1 MVPHDQSIHIVSLA
15 ILLWCCIAAPSDAG
29 EFEGL
34 MSGVQMGLLANPSVR
49 LKAMQNVGGTA
60 PRHAHPH
67 SPLRPPGYMLELYR
81 KLRSDKRLGVTP
93 AETALPRNSD
103 TIRSIPA
110 KGRQE
115 TPRGWRLNFDLSSVP
130 GDETLQFAE
139 IRFRPPP
146 RAQDGSTGRGPACSV
161 EIYHTS
167 PSVFGEEPADQL
179 VGSFTTP
186 KFHCGGGG
194 MAAAA
199 AAAWRIVD
207 FTEDL
212 RKWLH
217 HRHLTAILRR
227 GLEAAGGGVDAVRSP
242 PHPARARDNFTD
254 AGARPHRRW
263 MSRQGEEPATMV
275 VFSRLDEAE
284 GGRGSVSLLHHTVGH
299 APLFSDEWSAPA
311 RGASPLADEAPSG
324 SRRHK
329 RNGHGGGAAN
339 AAVHGRKDGLRGGHG
354 GQRGRAVAGE
364 PWCHRVDFYMSFEQ
378 IGWDAWVIQPKRFNA
393 YRCEGPCP
401 SPVELAEVLQARQ
414 GATAVLH
421 SHAPELAEHPLPR
434 GEHRTGHAPPRHG
447 GGGVRVPLTAGGGGG
462 ASACGNLCPTEDVTE
477 EVGSTVLCCSRLH
490 RAPARVSVR
499 SATLSSR
506 SLPPGVFIF
515 PFCFYSSTAN
525 PCPSRGWG
533 GGLRC

>member
-1 MVPHDQSIHIVSLA
+1 MLPHDQSIHIISLA
-15 ILLWCCIAAPSDAG
+15 TLLWCCIAGRSDAG

-49 LKAMQNVGGTA
+49 LKEMENVGGTA

-115 TPRGWRLNFDLSSVP
+115 TSRGWRLNFDLSSVP

-146 RAQDGSTGRGPACSV
+146 RAQDESTRRGPTCSV

-167 PSVFGEEPADQL
+167 PPVFGEEPADQL

-194 MAAAA
+194 GGGVAAAS
-199 AAAWRIVD
+199 AWRIVD

-242 PHPARARDNFTD
+242 LQPARARNNFTD

-263 MSRQGEEPATMV
+263 MSRQAEEPATMV

-284 GGRGSVSLLHHTVGH
+284 GGRGSVSLLHHTLGH
-299 APLFSDEWSAPA
+299 TPHTPLFSDEWRSPA
-311 RGASPLADEAPSG
+311 RGGSPLADEAPSS

-329 RNGHGGGAAN
+329 RNGHGGGAN

-354 GQRGRAVAGE
+354 GQQGRAVAGE

-401 SPVELAEVLQARQ
+401 SPVGERFQP
-414 GATAVLH
+414 TN
-421 SHAPELAEHPLPR
+421 HAYMQSLLRFFKPDKV
-434 GEHRTGHAPPRHG
+434 PPPCCIPTRLSSLSILYHEENT
-447 GGGVRVPLTAGGGGG
+447 VRVMHHRDMVVEE
-462 ASACGNLCPTEDVTE
+462 CGC
-477 EVGSTVLCCSRLH
+477 H
-490 RAPARVSVR
+490 
-499 SATLSSR
+499 
-506 SLPPGVFIF
+506 
-515 PFCFYSSTAN
+515 
-525 PCPSRGWG
+525 
-533 GGLRC
+533 